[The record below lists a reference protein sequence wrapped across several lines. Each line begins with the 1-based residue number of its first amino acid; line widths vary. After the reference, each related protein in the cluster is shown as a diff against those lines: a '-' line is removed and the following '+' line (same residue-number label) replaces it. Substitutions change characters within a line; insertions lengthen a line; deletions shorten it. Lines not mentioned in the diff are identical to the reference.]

1 MALNSITTIKF
12 YSAKSNITMA
22 SNLIKSIEIPV
33 LAVQTAAAA
42 LSAYS
47 VSPVIFFIFQ
57 LIIALSITAKYRK
70 KIPEKETAD
79 FYYAVS
85 LIFGLAFLWYPVIKY
100 TNKLR
105 PALADRGAKNE
116 GAAGSTMG
124 GLSED
129 LIDHIKADWDSYTE
143 FKAFKFGGSSLAANA
158 IPIIDLL
165 SGGDIE
171 VKRKSIVILHK
182 LKTIK
187 SIMLLKKALSDANV
201 EIKFMA
207 ASALLN
213 IENDFKERINNIE
226 DEIAA
231 AEEEGYGKIYE
242 MRYNLAA
249 LISKYLMSD
258 LLDDIEQKRL
268 SERMYALLN
277 AAIAEN
283 KNYIEA
289 RALLAE
295 EYYKKAMYAD
305 ALKIVEDAINGPE
318 LNKCGDGV
326 KISLI
331 MLLCEINYR
340 LCDIAKLRRACLS
353 IKKYLTPDI
362 LKKRPELL
370 DFEKSVRY
378 FGGDKSQILNEAQ
391 LNG

>member
-1 MALNSITTIKF
+1 
-12 YSAKSNITMA
+12 MA
-22 SNLIKSIEIPV
+22 SNLIKSIEIPI
-33 LAVQTAAAA
+33 LAAQTAAAA
-42 LSAYS
+42 AS
-47 VSPVIFFIFQ
+47 VYIASPVIFFIFQ
-57 LIIALSITAKYRK
+57 FMITLFIINKYRK
-70 KIPEKETAD
+70 TIPEKDAAD

-85 LIFGLAFLWYPVIKY
+85 LIFGLAFLWCPVIRY
-100 TNKLR
+100 TNKFR
-105 PALADRGAKNE
+105 PAGADSTAKNTE
-116 GAAGSTMG
+116 LAEQKASE
-124 GLSED
+124 LSEG

-165 SGGDIE
+165 SGEDIE

-231 AEEEGYGKIYE
+231 AEEEGYDKIYE
-242 MRYNLAA
+242 LRYNLAA
-249 LISKYLMSD
+249 LISKYLMSG

-268 SERMYALLN
+268 SERMHTLLA

-283 KNYIEA
+283 KNYVEA

-295 EYYKKAMYAD
+295 EYYKKARYAE
-305 ALKIVEDAINGPE
+305 ALKIVETAINGPE
-318 LNKCGDGV
+318 LNKCGDDV

-340 LCDIAKLRRACLS
+340 LCDIEKLRRACLS

-378 FGGDKSQILNEAQ
+378 FGGDKNRILNEAQ

>member
-1 MALNSITTIKF
+1 
-12 YSAKSNITMA
+12 MA
-22 SNLIKSIEIPV
+22 SKIIKSIEIPV
-33 LAVQTAAAA
+33 LAAQTAAAA
-42 LSAYS
+42 LSVPAA
-47 VSPVIFFIFQ
+47 SPFIFFIFQ
-57 LIIALSITAKYRK
+57 FIIALFIIKRYRK
-70 KIPEKETAD
+70 TISAKETAD

-85 LIFGLAFLWYPVIKY
+85 LIFGLAFLWYPIIKY
-100 TNKLR
+100 TNKLC
-105 PALADRGAKNE
+105 PAGADNAAKTSAGATLK
-116 GAAGSTMG
+116 AG
-124 GLSED
+124 GLGEE

-143 FKAFKFGGSSLAANA
+143 FKAYKFGGSSLASNA

-171 VKRKSIVILHK
+171 VKRKSVVILHK

-213 IENDFKERINNIE
+213 IENDFKERIGNIE

-231 AEEEGYGKIYE
+231 AEEEGYDKIYE
-242 MRYNLAA
+242 LRYNLAA
-249 LISKYLMSD
+249 LISKYLMSG

-268 SERMYALLN
+268 SGRMHALLN

-283 KNYIEA
+283 KDYIEA
-289 RALLAE
+289 RALLAG
-295 EYYKKAMYAD
+295 EYYKKAGYAD
-305 ALKIVEDAINGPE
+305 ALRIVEAAINGPE
-318 LNKCGDGV
+318 LNKCGDDV

-340 LCDIAKLRRACLS
+340 LYDIEKLRRACLS

-378 FGGDKSQILNEAQ
+378 FGGDKNRILNEAQ

>member
-1 MALNSITTIKF
+1 MT
-12 YSAKSNITMA
+12 
-22 SNLIKSIEIPV
+22 SNLIKSIEIPI
-33 LAVQTAAAA
+33 LAAQTAAAA
-42 LSAYS
+42 LSAYL
-47 VSPVIFFIFQ
+47 VSPVIFFISQF
-57 LIIALSITAKYRK
+57 IIAVFIINKYRK
-70 KIPEKETAD
+70 IIPEKDAAD

-85 LIFGLAFLWYPVIKY
+85 LIFGLAFLWSPIIRY

-105 PALADRGAKNE
+105 PAGADNASSKNTE
-116 GAAGSTMG
+116 LAGSKAD
-124 GLSED
+124 GLSEG

-187 SIMLLKKALSDANV
+187 SIMLLKKALSDSNV

-231 AEEEGYGKIYE
+231 AEEEGYDKICE
-242 MRYNLAA
+242 LRYNLAA
-249 LISKYLMSD
+249 LISKYLMSG

-268 SERMYALLN
+268 SERMHTLLA
-277 AAIAEN
+277 AAIADN

-295 EYYKKAMYAD
+295 EYYKKASYAE
-305 ALKIVEDAINGPE
+305 ALKIVEKAINGPE
-318 LNKCGDGV
+318 LNKCNDDV

-340 LCDIAKLRRACLS
+340 LCDIEKLRRACLS

-370 DFEKSVRY
+370 DFEKSIRY
-378 FGGDKSQILNEAQ
+378 FGGNKSQILNGTQ